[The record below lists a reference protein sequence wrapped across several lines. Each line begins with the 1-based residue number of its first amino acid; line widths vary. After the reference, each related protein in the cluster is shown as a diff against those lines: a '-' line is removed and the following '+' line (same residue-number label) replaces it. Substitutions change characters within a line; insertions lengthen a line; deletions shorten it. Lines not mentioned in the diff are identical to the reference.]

1 MTTAPTAIARKKLR
15 TRIAVAQKQADA
27 ARKDAKTAK
36 AGFKRAKQEFKD
48 ARRAARKLRKAVKAL
63 KVELAAL
70 AVKRVRRKPAGAKSA
85 APPAPFEAVAL
96 SPEPVAAETS
106 SPPESP
112 PAQERDVSL

>member
-85 APPAPFEAVAL
+85 ARPAPFEAVVPLPA
-96 SPEPVAAETS
+96 PAAAETIP
-106 SPPESP
+106 PPESP
-112 PAQERDVSL
+112 PTQERDVSL

>member
-36 AGFKRAKQEFKD
+36 A
-48 ARRAARKLRKAVKAL
+48 L

-85 APPAPFEAVAL
+85 ARPAPFEAVVPLPA
-96 SPEPVAAETS
+96 PAAAETIP
-106 SPPESP
+106 PPESP
-112 PAQERDVSL
+112 PTQERDVSL